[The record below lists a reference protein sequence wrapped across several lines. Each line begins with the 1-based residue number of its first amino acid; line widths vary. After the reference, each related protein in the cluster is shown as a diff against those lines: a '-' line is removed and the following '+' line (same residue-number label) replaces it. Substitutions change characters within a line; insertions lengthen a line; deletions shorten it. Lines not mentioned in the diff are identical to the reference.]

1 MTIFTA
7 SQAVQA
13 NATYTANQAQLALTA
28 LIAQYQ
34 YVFDE
39 IQDASN
45 AGNTSLTINFNRF
58 DYNNVISLLTS
69 NGYVVSSL
77 PTNVVASIT
86 NATIAGGTGTT
97 TTTITIPTGNSI
109 GNIPIG
115 YQLTG
120 TPIVGTV
127 VVSSVPAPWVNT
139 ATYTAGTIVQLN
151 NISYLATSN
160 NTNSPPPSSNWTA
173 LSNTTI
179 TVTYP
184 AQTITSSNISFN
196 CIIPSTDT
204 IIQNPT
210 TIGWSATVVYPSITA
225 ISPTSLSVTVNTL
238 LNVQF
243 LVTGGTAPFTW
254 ALSGILNTGLTFNTT
269 TGVLTG
275 TPTQVANEY
284 NATTITVT
292 DSQGKTF
299 SQPISLIISPPF
311 IPSTGIQLLPDPTA
325 SATLAQTKANIYL
338 AIALS

>member
-7 SQAVQA
+7 SQASQA
-13 NATYTANQAQLALTA
+13 NATYAATQAQNALTA

-34 YVFDE
+34 YVFDQ
-39 IQDASN
+39 IQAAST
-45 AGNTSLTINFNRF
+45 AGATSLTLSFSKN
-58 DYNNVISLLTS
+58 DYNKVSSLLTS
-69 NGYVVSSL
+69 NGY
-77 PTNVVASIT
+77 
-86 NATIAGGTGTT
+86 
-97 TTTITIPTGNSI
+97 
-109 GNIPIG
+109 
-115 YQLTG
+115 
-120 TPIVGTV
+120 
-127 VVSSVPAPWVNT
+127 
-139 ATYTAGTIVQLN
+139 
-151 NISYLATSN
+151 
-160 NTNSPPPSSNWTA
+160 
-173 LSNTTI
+173 
-179 TVTYP
+179 
-184 AQTITSSNISFN
+184 TITSLPNDGVA
-196 CIIPSTDT
+196 STDLIRQYNIT
-204 IIQNPT
+204 ITWGAIPPAVT
-210 TIGWSATVVYPSITA
+210 YPSITA

>member
-86 NATIAGGTGTT
+86 NATIAGGTGT

-225 ISPTSLSVTVNTL
+225 LAPTTITGIINNSI
-238 LNVQF
+238 NVKF
-243 LVTGGTAPFTW
+243 LATGGTSPYTW
-254 ALSGILNTGLTFNTT
+254 ALTGSLPAGVTFNTS
-269 TGVLTG
+269 TGVLAG
-275 TPTQVANEY
+275 TPTTTINEY
-284 NATTITVT
+284 NANTVTVT
-292 DSQGKTF
+292 DHYGNTF
-299 SQPISLIISPPF
+299 SQPITITINPPY
-311 IPSTGIQLLPDPTA
+311 IPTTGIQLLPDLTA
-325 SATLAQTKANIYL
+325 AATLNQTQRNIFL
-338 AIALS
+338 AIALGP